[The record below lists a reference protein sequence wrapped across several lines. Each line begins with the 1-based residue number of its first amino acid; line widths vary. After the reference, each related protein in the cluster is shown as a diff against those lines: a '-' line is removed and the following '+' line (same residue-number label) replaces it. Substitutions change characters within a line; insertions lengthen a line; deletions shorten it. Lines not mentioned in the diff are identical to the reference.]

1 LNDPLWTG
9 DELKLISYGF
19 GLAIFYLAIAYG
31 FFISFFIENYAWQI
45 TGLVLTTG
53 ALLAFAAVNGHFN
66 SLGIKIFWI
75 IFAAL
80 LLAFLFL
87 LAGLGSNSSAA
98 PCDQ

>member
-1 LNDPLWTG
+1 LNDPLWRG
-9 DELKLISYGF
+9 DELNLVSYGF
-19 GLAIFYLAIAYG
+19 GLAVFCLAVAYG

-45 TGLVLTTG
+45 TGLVMVTA
-53 ALLAFAAVNGHFN
+53 ALLAFAAVSDHFN

-75 IFAAL
+75 IFASI

-87 LAGLGSNSSAA
+87 LAGLGSNASVA